1 MRSLY
6 ATVNKSI
13 LVASEYPYM
22 RTRLLLLETA
32 VYLYRMME
40 NNVFMNIIENIMT
53 EHHEHD
59 IGEHQGHEQDD

>member
-22 RTRLLLLETA
+22 RTRLLLPETA
-32 VYLYRMME
+32 VPVQDDGKQCVHEYNL
-40 NNVFMNIIENIMT
+40 
-53 EHHEHD
+53 EHHD
-59 IGEHQGHEQDD
+59 RAS